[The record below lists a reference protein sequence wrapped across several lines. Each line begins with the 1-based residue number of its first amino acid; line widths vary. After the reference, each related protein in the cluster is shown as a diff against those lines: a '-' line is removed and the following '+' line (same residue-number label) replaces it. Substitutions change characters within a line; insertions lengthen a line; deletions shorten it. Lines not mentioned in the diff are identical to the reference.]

1 MATINDLFN
10 QYLAEGGNGDA
21 TTFGVWL
28 IRNGSDFSI
37 DIQPVKIEASPIPL
51 DSLTAILVGRL
62 ERFVHMETK
71 QALKK
76 VGISNP
82 DEFALMSTLFYMG
95 RTTKTLLLKQCLFE
109 LTTGSQ
115 MLKRLNEDGYLIERQ
130 HPEDRRS
137 SIIELSSKGRER
149 LLEAYE
155 QLNAIKGMTEGLATD
170 QQQLLVSLLQKLD
183 HTHSK
188 RHQLDTIQD
197 VLRKR
202 SPGL

>member
-1 MATINDLFN
+1 MATINDLFSM
-10 QYLAEGGNGDA
+10 YLAEGGNGDA

-37 DIQPVKIEASPIPL
+37 DIQPIKIEASPIPL
-51 DSLTAILVGRL
+51 DSLTAMLVGRL

-76 VGISNP
+76 VGITNP
-82 DEFALMSTLFYMG
+82 DEFALMSTLYYMG

-130 HPEDRRS
+130 HPEDGRS
-137 SIIELSSKGRER
+137 SIIELSVRGKQRIMD
-149 LLEAYE
+149 AFE
-155 QLNAIKGMTEGLATD
+155 QMNAIKGLTDGLMPEQQKMLVALL
-170 QQQLLVSLLQKLD
+170 QQLDL
-183 HTHSK
+183 THSR
-188 RHQLDTIQD
+188 RHHLDTILD
-197 VLRKR
+197 VLRKQA
-202 SPGL
+202 SGT

>member
-37 DIQPVKIEASPIPL
+37 DNQPVKIEASPIPL

-76 VGISNP
+76 VGITNP

-155 QLNAIKGMTEGLATD
+155 QLNAIKGMTEGLTSD
-170 QQQLLVSLLQKLD
+170 QKQMLASLLQQLD
-183 HTHSK
+183 LTHSK

-197 VLRKR
+197 MLRKR
-202 SPGL
+202 SPGS

>member
-10 QYLAEGGNGDA
+10 RYLAEGGNGDA

-28 IRNGSDFSI
+28 IRNGSDFPI
-37 DIQPVKIEASPIPL
+37 DNQTVKIEASPIPL

-76 VGISNP
+76 VGITNP

-155 QLNAIKGMTEGLATD
+155 QLNAIKGMTEGLTPD
-170 QQQLLVSLLQKLD
+170 QKHMLASLLQQLD
-183 HTHSK
+183 LTHSK

-197 VLRKR
+197 VLLKR
-202 SPGL
+202 APGS

>member
-1 MATINDLFN
+1 
-10 QYLAEGGNGDA
+10 
-21 TTFGVWL
+21 
-28 IRNGSDFSI
+28 
-37 DIQPVKIEASPIPL
+37 
-51 DSLTAILVGRL
+51 
-62 ERFVHMETK
+62 METK

-76 VGISNP
+76 VGITNP

-155 QLNAIKGMTEGLATD
+155 QLNAIKGMTEGLTPD
-170 QQQLLVSLLQKLD
+170 QKQMLASLLQQLD
-183 HTHSK
+183 LTHSK

-202 SPGL
+202 SPGS